1 MIFTLLLSFIAGV
14 VAWTFSE
21 YAMHRFNGHG
31 LKGRTAFSREH
42 LRHHAERNYFTRHRT
57 KVVMA
62 TPPVLGTIAI
72 ATWLVGPSLG
82 TSFTLG
88 FLLAYVGY
96 EWVHYSL
103 HVRGPRTAYGRMV
116 RRHHFAHH
124 WSCPKHN
131 HGVTS
136 PFWDLAFGTY
146 REPGVIRV
154 PRRQALEWLID
165 DTTDDIPEA
174 LAGDYVLAHGRP
186 RASSAAIDQASV
198 SQTPVSA

>member
-1 MIFTLLLSFIAGV
+1 MILSLLLSFIVGA

-57 KVVMA
+57 KVLMA
-62 TPPVLGTIAI
+62 TPPVLVLLTI
-72 ATWLVGPSLG
+72 TGWLVGPALG
-82 TSFTLG
+82 ASFTFG
-88 FLLAYVGY
+88 FLAAYVGY

-103 HVRGPRTAYGRMV
+103 HVRGPTTAYGRMV

-124 WSCPKHN
+124 WSCPKYN

-136 PFWDLAFGTY
+136 PFWDLVFGTY
-146 REPGVIRV
+146 RDPGVIRV

-165 DTTDDIPEA
+165 ASTGDVPEA
-174 LAGDYVLAHGRP
+174 LADDYMLARVRAPGNHAHGN
-186 RASSAAIDQASV
+186 RAAA
-198 SQTPVSA
+198 